1 MHQGARRG
9 RQKEPGGGFPID
21 GWMERWQSGEN
32 PDGRL
37 EEKREETW
45 EPHNNLG
52 HFGIWL
58 TWRNAMRPHRSTGRV
73 NRPKTS
79 ATQTASRLCSLL
91 AKAKGAKDELR
102 ACRSSHRPLRKINC
116 AALMGGRTVG
126 FRFPFTRG
134 CQTTHTRLIRQQ
146 LQWQQG
152 DALEKAICSYRKCIC
167 AFEKTKKSNARFKI
181 KSFH

>member
-1 MHQGARRG
+1 M
-9 RQKEPGGGFPID
+9 D
-21 GWMERWQSGEN
+21 GWK
-32 PDGRL
+32 DGNL
-37 EEKREETW
+37 EKTQAADWKRSREETW
-45 EPHNNLG
+45 EPHSNLG

-58 TWRNAMRPHRSTGRV
+58 TWRNAVRPHRSTGRV

-79 ATQTASRLCSLL
+79 ATQTASRLCRLL

-126 FRFPFTRG
+126 IRFPFTRG
-134 CQTTHTRLIRQQ
+134 CQTTHTRLIGPQ

-152 DALEKAICSYRKCIC
+152 DALG
-167 AFEKTKKSNARFKI
+167 KSHSQLQKVHLRF
-181 KSFH
+181 